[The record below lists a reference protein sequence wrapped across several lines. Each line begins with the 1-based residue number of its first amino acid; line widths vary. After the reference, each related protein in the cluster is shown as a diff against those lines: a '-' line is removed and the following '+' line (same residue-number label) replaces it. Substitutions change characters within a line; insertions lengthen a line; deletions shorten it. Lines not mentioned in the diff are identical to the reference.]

1 MNHVVLHFDVLK
13 RLREP
18 LGREALGLLTHE
30 ISEAGEFGGFFVMK
44 TDLLKIAMMTHP
56 TFNREVHVDEASARK
71 IATGYSSL
79 LTLMAT
85 NQLPVGLMDQQTVN
99 YEWMSMLAFNQTSA
113 TELVD
118 KKVISDN
125 GIESPRNLSVTSI
138 NGNSFSHYP
147 QIDDFVFKTTV
158 QTLAR
163 KNSCTVIAHDNKSH
177 VWKMLQSEPQN
188 QNRALI
194 NLKDFSD
201 YLEKAHQQKKTDQ

>member
-1 MNHVVLHFDVLK
+1 MNHVILHFDVLK

-18 LGREALGLLTHE
+18 LGRNALGLLTKE
-30 ISEAGEFGGFFVMK
+30 MLEEGDFGGFLVMK

-56 TFNREVHVDEASARK
+56 TFNREVHVDEASARR

-99 YEWMSMLAFNQTSA
+99 CEWTSMLAFNQTSA

-163 KNSCTVIAHDNKSH
+163 KNSCTVIAHNDKSH
-177 VWKMLQSEPQN
+177 VWKMLQSEPQK

-194 NLKDFSD
+194 DLKDFSD
-201 YLEKAHQQKKTDQ
+201 YLEKAHQQKKSDQ